1 MFNLPLL
8 AAAQNPESVPTLALV
23 FMGISLVLIL
33 AVPIV
38 LFFYIKKRFK
48 LNPRALLNGVLVYM
62 AACMLLPQ
70 LISIGLAMIPGL
82 GDTLKSNAT
91 LAGVVMGLVIAALQ
105 MAGLLLGAKYLMKN
119 AGFGSYLFYGLGFT
133 VLEAFM
139 QTATNL
145 FSYLSLAMSV
155 NQVGTAQL
163 IQEVQES
170 NPEQS
175 EEAVKA
181 LYDFIGAPAVNYL
194 SYGLDSTLKVIFIL
208 CVAVLIYAVSKKIGP
223 KYLTLLVLGF
233 IFLFNVPN
241 LLFQAGLYSSMWVA
255 EAMYLVITAGCAY
268 FTYRLVKGSMPDE
281 LKNLTRK
288 IDKYT
293 PPQKKFPK
301 FNIPRD

>member
-139 QTATNL
+139 QTATNM
-145 FSYLSLAMSV
+145 FSYLSLAKSV